1 MTDFWEEVVSDYMD
15 INFSTT
21 EQSIWLCMSG
31 KLGKMGERY
40 AESFLGKTGNLP
52 CEKHLI
58 CPPKKQDIVTSVHMV
73 FNSSSAW
80 SKKSKLMPKNL
91 ATSSS
96 CC

>member
-40 AESFLGKTGNLP
+40 AESFLEKTGNLP

-58 CPPKKQDIVTSVHMV
+58 CPPKKTGHSNICSHGIQQQ
-73 FNSSSAW
+73 
-80 SKKSKLMPKNL
+80 LRL
-91 ATSSS
+91 E
-96 CC
+96 